1 MNEIDRL
8 KEKLL
13 WERRQNKELKQL
25 IRQMKRQILSEMK
38 NIEEKIK
45 DVMYMGDK

>member
-13 WERRQNKELKQL
+13 WERKQNKELKQL